1 MAIGMDTS
9 RITSAVSR
17 RLGRIPKVL
26 SRLTQRS
33 SSNFKFAFLFLKP
46 AQRDGLKAVYE
57 FCRVVDDIVD
67 EREVSPAGDA
77 QARQELAEW
86 RQEIDRIYGDPYRED
101 DPPRTPLGQDL
112 ARMHALFNFPRDGFD
127 DIIAGV
133 AMDLD
138 KTTYEDLDE
147 LRLYCYRVASCVGFL
162 CIAIFGDSSPQAR
175 RYAEHL
181 GLALQYTN
189 ILRDV
194 AEDAARGR
202 VYLPADLLARHGLT
216 RQTIME
222 QHYDDRF
229 VAMASDFADQA
240 EREYRQATAAL
251 ADTDLRR
258 LLPAEVMGR
267 TYHRILR
274 EIRERNYDV
283 FTRRATLR
291 RRDKLKAAAM
301 AVARTSFGGRSP
313 GARTAPDP
321 AMGHGPRSRQPDHA

>member
-1 MAIGMDTS
+1 MQTTTDDTAMS
-9 RITSAVSR
+9 SALD
-17 RLGRIPKVL
+17 RLGGLPQML

-33 SSNFKFAFLFLKP
+33 SSNFKFAFLFLGP

-67 EREVSPAGDA
+67 EREPGPDGDA
-77 QARQELAEW
+77 TARRELREW
-86 RQEIDRIYGDPYRED
+86 TLEIARIYSDPYRQD
-101 DPPRTPLGQDL
+101 DPPHTELGRELQRT
-112 ARMHALFNFPRDGFD
+112 HAIFDYPREGFD
-127 DIIAGV
+127 EIIAGV
-133 AMDLD
+133 AMDLQRS
-138 KTTYEDLDE
+138 TYDDADE

-162 CIAIFGDSSPQAR
+162 CIAIFGDSSTAAR

-202 VYLPADLLARHGLT
+202 IYLPQELLARHGLS
-216 RQTIME
+216 RDDIM
-222 QHYDDRF
+222 QQRYDDRF
-229 VAMASDFADQA
+229 VAMATDFADLA
-240 EREYRQATAAL
+240 EREYRQAWAAL
-251 ADTDLRR
+251 GDTEVRR

-274 EIRERNYDV
+274 EIRERNYNV

-291 RRDKLKAAAM
+291 RRDKLKAAAV
-301 AVARTSFGGRSP
+301 ALARTGF
-313 GARTAPDP
+313 
-321 AMGHGPRSRQPDHA
+321 GPR